1 MHRHLTIALLVLAS
15 LLTVTLPTFAAGS
28 SSNAPATRI
37 KKCQDAQGQW
47 HYGDDASDACARSK
61 VIELDTR
68 GIKRGEI
75 AAPLTEA
82 ELKAREQNREA
93 EEKQH
98 KLAEEQNRRDQQLLA
113 TYAIEDDIVLT
124 RDRKLSDIES
134 QIRASQDTL
143 DSLRKSF
150 SRVQAQAAEEQ
161 RTGKA
166 VSPQTAKTIANNE
179 AQIAKH
185 EAHIQNLK
193 KEQETVR
200 TQFQADLQRFRELKG
215 KQVAPAAGPPAIPT
229 QKK

>member
-1 MHRHLTIALLVLAS
+1 MHRHLTIVPLVLAS
-15 LLTVTLPTFAAGS
+15 LLIVTPPTFAAGTSAS
-28 SSNAPATRI
+28 SSSTRI

-82 ELKAREQNREA
+82 ELKAREQNRA
-93 EEKQH
+93 ATEKQR
-98 KLAEEQNRRDQQLLA
+98 KLTEEQERHDKQLLA
-113 TYAIEDDIVLT
+113 TYAVEADIVLT

-150 SRVQAQAAEEQ
+150 SRVQAQAAAEQ
-161 RTGKA
+161 GAGKA
-166 VSPQTAKTIANNE
+166 VSPQTAKTIANNQE
-179 AQIAKH
+179 QIAKH
-185 EAHIQNLK
+185 EAYIQSLK
-193 KEQETVR
+193 KEQEAVR

-215 KQVAPAAGPPAIPT
+215 KQAAPAATAAPVPA

>member
-1 MHRHLTIALLVLAS
+1 MHRHLTIVLFVLAS
-15 LLTVTLPTFAAGS
+15 LLTVTPPTFAAGTSGNS
-28 SSNAPATRI
+28 SPTRI

-61 VIELDTR
+61 VIELDKR

-82 ELKAREQNREA
+82 ELKAHEQNRAE
-93 EEKQH
+93 EEKQR
-98 KLAEEQNRRDQQLLA
+98 KLAEEQNRHDQQLLA
-113 TYAIEDDIVLT
+113 TYAIEDDITLT

-161 RTGKA
+161 RIGKT
-166 VSPQTAKTIANNE
+166 VSTQTAKTIANNE
-179 AQIAKH
+179 AQIGKH

-193 KEQETVR
+193 KEQETLR
-200 TQFQADLQRFRELKG
+200 AQFQADLQRFRELKK
-215 KQVAPAAGPPAIPT
+215 KQAAPAAAPASA
-229 QKK
+229 KK

>member
-1 MHRHLTIALLVLAS
+1 MHRHLTIVPLVLVS
-15 LLTVTLPTFAAGS
+15 LLTTPLPTFAAGTS
-28 SSNAPATRI
+28 GSAPATRI

-75 AAPLTEA
+75 AAPLTDA
-82 ELKAREQNREA
+82 ELKTREQNRAA
-93 EEKQH
+93 EEKQR
-98 KLAEEQNRRDQQLLA
+98 KLTEEQNRRDQQLLA
-113 TYAIEDDIVLT
+113 TYAIEADIVLT
-124 RDRKLSDIES
+124 RDRKLSDIDS

-166 VSPQTAKTIANNE
+166 VSPQTAKTVANNE

-185 EAHIQNLK
+185 EAYIQSLK

-200 TQFQADLQRFRELKG
+200 AQFQSDLERFRELKG
-215 KQVAPAAGPPAIPT
+215 KQAAPTATLPADPA

>member
-1 MHRHLTIALLVLAS
+1 MNRYLTTALLLCTSIV
-15 LLTVTLPTFAAGS
+15 TTTLPAFAADNTGM
-28 SSNAPATRI
+28 RI

-82 ELKAREQNREA
+82 QLKVREQNRAE
-93 EEKQH
+93 EEKQR
-98 KLAEEQNRRDQQLLA
+98 KLAEEQNRHDQQLLA
-113 TYAIEDDIVLT
+113 TYAIEDDITMT
-124 RDRKLSDIES
+124 RDRKLSEIGS

-150 SRVQAQAAEEQ
+150 ARIQAQAAEEQ
-161 RTGKA
+161 RGGKA

-179 AQIAKH
+179 TQIAKH
-185 EAHIQNLK
+185 EAYIQTLK
-193 KEQETVR
+193 KEQDTVR
-200 TQFQADLQRFRELKG
+200 TQFQADLQRFRELKN
-215 KQVAPAAGPPAIPT
+215 KPPAPAPAPE